1 MGKLESIKI
10 RFLGGVREV
19 GRSAV
24 VLNSEHSGVL
34 LDYGVQVDRDPDFPL
49 HIPPKDLDGIILT
62 HAHLD
67 HSGGIPIFYFR
78 SKLPLYSTE
87 LTLRLSKILINDFL
101 KLAGYYLPYEHP
113 ELEAMVDNGI
123 FVEYGETF
131 QVGKFRVK
139 FLEAGH
145 IPGSAQ
151 LLVEV
156 DGKKIVYTSDLNVLE
171 TRLLKGADLDYGEIS
186 AIILESTYAVE
197 DHPDRL
203 EMEKLFVGR
212 VREVV
217 EAGGTVLVPAFSVG
231 RSQEVLCVL
240 EAHGFEYSVFMDGMA
255 LEVNEIMLQ
264 HPLYF
269 RDYALLRR
277 ALEKA
282 RWITQWRERRE
293 AVRQPCVI
301 VSPAGML
308 KGGAAAF
315 YVEKVA
321 KEKRNAIFLVSYQ
334 IPGTP
339 GRVLLEQR
347 KIYSNG
353 KLKPVEAEV
362 EKFSFSSHSGS
373 KELKT
378 LLKTLQGNP
387 VVYTV
392 HGEDESCQA
401 LARWVEEE
409 LGFKAYAPKPGEIFE
424 L

>member
-1 MGKLESIKI
+1 M
-10 RFLGGVREV
+10 

-24 VLNSEHSGVL
+24 ALSSGDSEVLF
-34 LDYGVQVDRDPDFPL
+34 DYGVQVDREPGFPL
-49 HIPPKDLDGIILT
+49 HISPKNLDGIILT

-67 HSGGIPIFYFR
+67 HSGGIPLFYSR

-87 LTLRLSKILINDFL
+87 LTLKLSRILLNDFL
-101 KLAGYYLPYEHP
+101 KLAGYYLPFEHP
-113 ELEAMVDNGI
+113 ELESMVNSGI
-123 FVEYGETF
+123 FVEYGETV
-131 QVGKFRVK
+131 QVGKFKVK

-151 LLVEV
+151 ILVEV
-156 DGKKIVYTSDLNVLE
+156 EGKKIVYTSDINMLE
-171 TRLLKGADLDYGEIS
+171 TKLLKGADLDYGEIS
-186 AIILESTYAVE
+186 TLILESTYATE
-197 DHPDRL
+197 DHPNRQ
-203 EMEKLFVGR
+203 EAEKLFVGR
-212 VREVV
+212 IREVV

-231 RSQEVLCVL
+231 RSQEVLCIL
-240 EAHGFEYSVFMDGMA
+240 EANGFEHPVFMDGMA
-255 LEVNEIMLQ
+255 LEVNETMLQ

-315 YVEKVA
+315 YVEKIA
-321 KEKRNAIFLVSYQ
+321 REKRNAIFLVSYQ

-347 KIYSNG
+347 RVYVNG

-373 KELKT
+373 KELKS
-378 LLKTLQGNP
+378 LLKSLQGNP
-387 VVYTV
+387 AVYTV
-392 HGEDESCQA
+392 HGERESCQA
-401 LARWVEEE
+401 LAQWIEEE
-409 LGFKAYAPKPGEIFE
+409 LGFEAQAPSAGEAFE
-424 L
+424 F